1 MPGPLMT
8 PELVRL
14 EVAPPG
20 DKQAV
25 IGLMA
30 DLISATGR
38 AERDGLEAGLLKREE
53 SFATGMP
60 GGFAIPHCRT
70 DAVHEAA
77 LGFLRLAEP
86 VDFGSADGPADLI
99 IGIAA
104 PAGTDDQHLKLLA
117 QLSRALIRPE
127 FLADLRAAKEPHEVS
142 DLVMGVIE
150 PAPDTAHDDT
160 AQGDAAQ
167 GDAAQGADEAQAS
180 ATATGAAPSSTERS
194 GTEASGTGRS
204 EPTAGSAAQPT
215 AAATSATGTAASS
228 AGSPATGTRTGTGTG
243 TGAGTG
249 TGTGTGEDTASG
261 QPVLLA
267 ITSCPTGIAHT
278 YMAAE
283 SLENAAKDKGV
294 ELHVETQGSGGITPF
309 TEEQIAAASA
319 LIVAADVNI
328 SGRERFAGLPL
339 VEHPVKRAISHGSEM
354 IDEAVAATTDPSA
367 RRVPT
372 SGSAAK
378 NGESSSSSSAANQQ
392 SWPRRIQG
400 AVMTGVS
407 YMIPFVA
414 AGGLLMALGFLVAG
428 FDVAFVAQDVATSF
442 SLTSLPDHQTYESA
456 TGAVQTERA
465 GLALYLGAVFFTLGD
480 LGMGFLVAALSGY
493 IAFGLAGRPGIA
505 PGFIGGAVSVAV
517 GAGFLGGL
525 ITGLLAGLI
534 ALWFTTLTPPRWLAG
549 LMPVVIIPLVTTFVV
564 GGLMLLFLGR
574 PLATLMTA
582 LQDGLTSMSGSSAIL
597 LGVIIGLMMCF
608 DLGGPVNKAAYLF
621 ATAGLSQGTEAS
633 FQIMAAVMAAGMVPP
648 LAMALSTVV
657 RRKLYSPVEREN
669 GTTAW
674 LLGAAFISEGAIP
687 FAAADPLRV
696 IPSTMAGGAVT
707 GALIM
712 AFSVGSQ
719 APHGGVFVV
728 FAISPVWGF
737 LLAILAGTLVAAAA
751 VTVLKELGRRKTAAT
766 EAAEVAA

>member
-1 MPGPLMT
+1 MSAPLMS

-14 EVAPPG
+14 DVAPPG
-20 DKQAV
+20 DKHAV
-25 IGLMA
+25 IALMA
-30 DLISATGR
+30 DLVAETGR

-60 GGFAIPHCRT
+60 GGFAIPHCRSE
-70 DAVHEAA
+70 AVREAA
-77 LGFLRLAEP
+77 LALVRLSEP
-86 VDFGSADGPADLI
+86 VDFGAADGPADLI
-99 IGIAA
+99 IAITA

-127 FLADLRAAKEPHEVS
+127 FLASLRGASTPEEAS
-142 DLVMGVIE
+142 GLVMGVLEPE
-150 PAPDTAHDDT
+150 PAPQ
-160 AQGDAAQ
+160 AQAEEAGVAAASAAQAGGAAQAGAADSADAAPAQ
-167 GDAAQGADEAQAS
+167 EAAPSAGADE
-180 ATATGAAPSSTERS
+180 T
-194 GTEASGTGRS
+194 
-204 EPTAGSAAQPT
+204 
-215 AAATSATGTAASS
+215 
-228 AGSPATGTRTGTGTG
+228 
-243 TGAGTG
+243 
-249 TGTGTGEDTASG
+249 
-261 QPVLLA
+261 PVLLA

-283 SLENAAKDKGV
+283 SLENAAKDKGI

-309 TEEQIAAASA
+309 TEEQIAAAGA

-328 SGRERFAGLPL
+328 TGRERFAGLPL
-339 VEHPVKRAISHGSEM
+339 VEHPVKRAISHGPEL
-354 IDEAVAATTDPSA
+354 IDEALAAATDPEA
-367 RRVPT
+367 RRVQAGAEP
-372 SGSAAK
+372 SAEEKGGA
-378 NGESSSSSSAANQQ
+378 SQ

-428 FDVAFVAQDVATSF
+428 FDVAFVAQDVATGF
-442 SLTSLPDHQTYESA
+442 SLSSLPGHQEYEGA
-456 TGAVQTERA
+456 TGMLQTERA
-465 GLALYLGAVFFTLGD
+465 GLALYLGAVLFTLGN

-574 PLATLMTA
+574 PLASLMTA
-582 LQDGLTSMSGSSAIL
+582 LQDGLTGMSGSSAVL

-621 ATAGLSQGTEAS
+621 ATAGLSQGTEAA
-633 FQIMAAVMAAGMVPP
+633 FEIMAAVMAAGMVPP
-648 LAMALSTVV
+648 LAMALSTLV
-657 RRKLYSPVEREN
+657 RRRLYSPVEREN

-696 IPSTMAGGAVT
+696 IPSMMTGGAVT

-712 AFSVGSQ
+712 AFGVGSQ
-719 APHGGVFVV
+719 APHGGIFVA

-737 LLAILAGTLVAAAA
+737 VLAILAGTLVSAAL
-751 VTVLKELGRRKTAAT
+751 VTMLKELGSRRAGATA
-766 EAAEVAA
+766 

>member
-1 MPGPLMT
+1 MSAPLIT
-8 PELVRL
+8 AELVRL
-14 EVAPPG
+14 DVDPPG
-20 DKQAV
+20 DKHAV

-30 DLISATGR
+30 DLIAATGR

-70 DAVHEAA
+70 EAVDEAA
-77 LGFLRLAEP
+77 LGLLRLAEP

-99 IGIAA
+99 LGIAA
-104 PAGTDDQHLKLLA
+104 PAGTDDQHLQLLA

-127 FLADLRAAKEPHEVS
+127 FLADLRAASTPQQAA
-142 DLVMGVIE
+142 DLVMGVLEPQTAQTE
-150 PAPDTAHDDT
+150 PAPAPGAAPAPEVTADP
-160 AQGDAAQ
+160 AQPENGSPVTPAST
-167 GDAAQGADEAQAS
+167 AS
-180 ATATGAAPSSTERS
+180 ATATPAADGDAGPGAD
-194 GTEASGTGRS
+194 
-204 EPTAGSAAQPT
+204 SA
-215 AAATSATGTAASS
+215 
-228 AGSPATGTRTGTGTG
+228 
-243 TGAGTG
+243 
-249 TGTGTGEDTASG
+249 
-261 QPVLLA
+261 PVLLA

-283 SLENAAKDKGV
+283 SLENAAQEKGV

-309 TEEQIAAASA
+309 TDAQIAAASA
-319 LIVAADVNI
+319 LIVAADVTI

-339 VEHPVKRAISHGSEM
+339 VEHPVKRAISHGPQM
-354 IDEAVAATTDPSA
+354 IDEAVAAVSDPSA
-367 RRVPT
+367 RRVPA
-372 SGSAAK
+372 G
-378 NGESSSSSSAANQQ
+378 GERSEGETADGDSRQ

-414 AGGLLMALGFLVAG
+414 AGGLLMALGFLIAG
-428 FDVAFVAQDVATSF
+428 FDVAFIAQDVATGF
-442 SLTSLPDHQTYESA
+442 SLSSLPGHQEYE
-456 TGAVQTERA
+456 GAAGMMQTERA
-465 GLALYLGAVFFTLGD
+465 GLALYLGAVLFTLGD

-549 LMPVVIIPLVTTFVV
+549 LMPVVIIPLLTTLVV
-564 GGLMLLFLGR
+564 GGLMLLFLGQ
-574 PLATLMTA
+574 PLAALMTA

-621 ATAGLSQGTEAS
+621 ATAGLSQGTEAA

-657 RRKLYSPVEREN
+657 RRRLYSPVEREN

-696 IPSTMAGGAVT
+696 IPSSMAGGAVA
-707 GALIM
+707 GALVM
-712 AFSVGSQ
+712 AFGVGSQ
-719 APHGGVFVV
+719 APHGGIFVA

-737 LLAILAGTLVAAAA
+737 AVAILAGTLVSAAL
-751 VTVLKELGRRKTAAT
+751 VTMLKELGSRRAGATA
-766 EAAEVAA
+766 

>member
-1 MPGPLMT
+1 MSAPLMT

-14 EVAPPG
+14 EVDPPG
-20 DKQAV
+20 DKHAV

-38 AERDGLEAGLLKREE
+38 ADRDGLEAGLLKREE

-127 FLADLRAAKEPHEVS
+127 FLADLRAVKEPHEVS
-142 DLVMGVIE
+142 DLVMAVLE
-150 PAPDTAHDDT
+150 PAPEPV
-160 AQGDAAQ
+160 AAP
-167 GDAAQGADEAQAS
+167 
-180 ATATGAAPSSTERS
+180 ATAA
-194 GTEASGTGRS
+194 
-204 EPTAGSAAQPT
+204 
-215 AAATSATGTAASS
+215 GTAAS
-228 AGSPATGTRTGTGTG
+228 
-243 TGAGTG
+243 TGAGT
-249 TGTGTGEDTASG
+249 TAEATPVA
-261 QPVLLA
+261 QPDADAAPVLLA

-283 SLENAAKDKGV
+283 SLENAAKEKGV

-339 VEHPVKRAISHGSEM
+339 VEHPVKRAISHGPQM
-354 IDEAVAATTDPSA
+354 IDEAVAASSDPSA

-372 SGSAAK
+372 AGASGSGSAD
-378 NGESSSSSSAANQQ
+378 SSQSGTRQ

-414 AGGLLMALGFLVAG
+414 AGGLLMALGFLIAG
-428 FDVAFVAQDVATSF
+428 FDVAFVAQDVATTF
-442 SLTSLPDHQTYESA
+442 SLGSLPDHQTYDGA
-456 TGAVQTERA
+456 TGAMQTDRA
-465 GLALYLGAVFFTLGD
+465 GLALYLGAVLFTLGN

-505 PGFIGGAVSVAV
+505 PGFIGGAVSLAI

-525 ITGLLAGLI
+525 ITGLLAGLV
-534 ALWFTTLTPPRWLAG
+534 ALWFTTLKPPRWLAG
-549 LMPVVIIPLVTTFVV
+549 LMPVVIIPLLTTLIV

-574 PLATLMTA
+574 PLASLMTA
-582 LQDGLTSMSGSSAIL
+582 LQDGLTGMSGSSAIL
-597 LGVIIGLMMCF
+597 LGVIIGLMMCI

-669 GTTAW
+669 GATAW
-674 LLGAAFISEGAIP
+674 LLGAAFITEGAIP

-696 IPSTMAGGAVT
+696 IPSSMAGGAVT

-719 APHGGVFVV
+719 APHGGIFVA
-728 FAISPVWGF
+728 FAISPIWGF
-737 LLAILAGTLVAAAA
+737 LVAILAGTLVSAAL
-751 VTVLKELGRRKTAAT
+751 VTVLKELGSRRQGAA
-766 EAAEVAA
+766 A

>member
-1 MPGPLMT
+1 MSTPLMT
-8 PELVRL
+8 PDLVRL

-20 DKQAV
+20 DKHAV
-25 IGLMA
+25 IGLLA

-38 AERDGLEAGLLKREE
+38 ADRDGLEAGLLKREE

-86 VDFGSADGPADLI
+86 VDFGSTDGPADLI

-127 FLADLRAAKEPHEVS
+127 FLADLRAAQEPHEVS
-142 DLVMGVIE
+142 DLVMGILE
-150 PAPDTAHDDT
+150 PAPEP
-160 AQGDAAQ
+160 AAAPA
-167 GDAAQGADEAQAS
+167 GGTVPS
-180 ATATGAAPSSTERS
+180 GATGA
-194 GTEASGTGRS
+194 
-204 EPTAGSAAQPT
+204 TA
-215 AAATSATGTAASS
+215 
-228 AGSPATGTRTGTGTG
+228 

-249 TGTGTGEDTASG
+249 TGTGTGAGAAGTAAAGTSATTDG
-261 QPVLLA
+261 EASSEAPVLLA

-283 SLENAAKDKGV
+283 SLENAAKEKGV

-309 TEEQIAAASA
+309 TQEQIAAASA

-328 SGRERFAGLPL
+328 TGRERFAGLPL
-339 VEHPVKRAISHGSEM
+339 VEHPVKRAISHGPQM
-354 IDEAVAATTDPSA
+354 IDEAVAASSDPSA

-372 SGSAAK
+372 AGASGSGSAD
-378 NGESSSSSSAANQQ
+378 SSQSGSRQ

-414 AGGLLMALGFLVAG
+414 AGGLLMALGFLIGG
-428 FDVAFVAQDVATSF
+428 FDVAFVAQDVATTF
-442 SLTSLPDHQTYESA
+442 SLTSLPDQQTYEGA
-456 TGAVQTERA
+456 TGAMQTERA
-465 GLALYLGAVFFTLGD
+465 GMTLYLGAVLFTLGD

-505 PGFIGGAVSVAV
+505 PGFIGGAVSLAI

-525 ITGLLAGLI
+525 ITGLLAGLV
-534 ALWFTTLTPPRWLAG
+534 ALWFTTLKPPRWLAG
-549 LMPVVIIPLVTTFVV
+549 LMPVVIIPLLTTLVV

-574 PLATLMTA
+574 PLASLMTA
-582 LQDGLTSMSGSSAIL
+582 LQDGLTGMSGSSALL

-621 ATAGLSQGTEAS
+621 ATAGLSQGTEAA

-674 LLGAAFISEGAIP
+674 LLGAAFITEGSIP

-696 IPSTMAGGAVT
+696 IPSMMAGGAAT

-712 AFSVGSQ
+712 AFGVGSQ
-719 APHGGVFVV
+719 APHGGIFVA
-728 FAISPVWGF
+728 FAINPIWGF
-737 LLAILAGTLVAAAA
+737 LVAIIVGTLVSAAL
-751 VTVLKELGRRKTAAT
+751 VTVLKELSHRRTVTA
-766 EAAEVAA
+766 

>member
-1 MPGPLMT
+1 MSAPLMS

-14 EVAPPG
+14 DVAPPG
-20 DKQAV
+20 DKHAV
-25 IGLMA
+25 IALMA
-30 DLISATGR
+30 DLVAETGR

-60 GGFAIPHCRT
+60 GGFAIPHCRSE
-70 DAVHEAA
+70 AVREAA
-77 LGFLRLAEP
+77 LALVRLSEP
-86 VDFGSADGPADLI
+86 VDFGAADGPADLI
-99 IGIAA
+99 IAITA

-127 FLADLRAAKEPHEVS
+127 FLASLRGASTPEEAS
-142 DLVMGVIE
+142 GLVMGVLEPE
-150 PAPDTAHDDT
+150 PAPQ
-160 AQGDAAQ
+160 AQAEEAGVAAASAAQAGGAAQAGAADSADAAPAQ
-167 GDAAQGADEAQAS
+167 EAAPSAGADE
-180 ATATGAAPSSTERS
+180 T
-194 GTEASGTGRS
+194 
-204 EPTAGSAAQPT
+204 
-215 AAATSATGTAASS
+215 
-228 AGSPATGTRTGTGTG
+228 
-243 TGAGTG
+243 
-249 TGTGTGEDTASG
+249 
-261 QPVLLA
+261 PVLLA

-294 ELHVETQGSGGITPF
+294 ALHVETQGSGGITPF
-309 TEEQIAAASA
+309 TEEQIAAAGA

-328 SGRERFAGLPL
+328 TGRERFAGLPL
-339 VEHPVKRAISHGSEM
+339 VEHPVKRAISHGPEL
-354 IDEAVAATTDPSA
+354 IDEALAAATDPEA
-367 RRVPT
+367 RRVQAGAEP
-372 SGSAAK
+372 SAEEKGGA
-378 NGESSSSSSAANQQ
+378 SQ

-428 FDVAFVAQDVATSF
+428 FDVAFVAQDVATGF
-442 SLTSLPDHQTYESA
+442 SLSSMPGHQEYEGA
-456 TGAVQTERA
+456 TGMLQTERA
-465 GLALYLGAVFFTLGD
+465 GLALYLGAVLFTLGN

-505 PGFIGGAVSVAV
+505 PGFIGGAASVAV

-574 PLATLMTA
+574 PLASLMTA
-582 LQDGLTSMSGSSAIL
+582 LQDGLTGMSGSSAVL

-621 ATAGLSQGTEAS
+621 ATAGLSQGTEAA
-633 FQIMAAVMAAGMVPP
+633 FEIMAAVMAAGMVPP
-648 LAMALSTVV
+648 LAMALSTLV
-657 RRKLYSPVEREN
+657 RRRLYSPVEREN

-696 IPSTMAGGAVT
+696 IPSMMTGGAVT

-712 AFSVGSQ
+712 AFGVGSQ
-719 APHGGVFVV
+719 APHGGIFVA

-737 LLAILAGTLVAAAA
+737 VLALLVGTVVAAAL
-751 VTVLKELGRRKTAAT
+751 VTVLKAVGVRRQGAA
-766 EAAEVAA
+766 A

>member
-1 MPGPLMT
+1 MSAPLIT
-8 PELVRL
+8 PDLVRL
-14 EVAPPG
+14 DMDPPA
-20 DKQAV
+20 DKLGV
-25 IGLMA
+25 IARMA
-30 DLISATGR
+30 DLIAATGR

-70 DAVHEAA
+70 DAVSEAA

-104 PAGTDDQHLKLLA
+104 PAGTDDQHLQLLA

-127 FLADLRAAKEPHEVS
+127 FLADLRAATTREQVA
-142 DLVMGVIE
+142 DLLMGVLE
-150 PAPDTAHDDT
+150 PAPETAADGQAAADGGAT
-160 AQGDAAQ
+160 ADSETAADGQAAAVGETTAVGSATVAASPDAA
-167 GDAAQGADEAQAS
+167 GE
-180 ATATGAAPSSTERS
+180 SS
-194 GTEASGTGRS
+194 
-204 EPTAGSAAQPT
+204 
-215 AAATSATGTAASS
+215 
-228 AGSPATGTRTGTGTG
+228 
-243 TGAGTG
+243 
-249 TGTGTGEDTASG
+249 
-261 QPVLLA
+261 PVLLA

-294 ELHVETQGSGGITPF
+294 ELHVETQGSGGVTPF
-309 TEEQIAAASA
+309 TEEQIAAAGA
-319 LIVAADVNI
+319 LIVAADVSI
-328 SGRERFAGLPL
+328 SGRERFAGIPL
-339 VEHPVKRAISHGSEM
+339 VEHPVKRAISHGPQM
-354 IDEAVAATTDPSA
+354 IDEALEAVSDPAA
-367 RRVPT
+367 RRVPA
-372 SGSAAK
+372 SGGDAA
-378 NGESSSSSSAANQQ
+378 AAETGAAEKQ
-392 SWPRRIQG
+392 SWPKRIQG

-414 AGGLLMALGFLVAG
+414 AGGLLMALGFLIGG
-428 FDVAFVAQDVATSF
+428 FDVAFVAQNVATGF
-442 SLTSLPDHQTYESA
+442 SLGDLPGPQSYEGTA
-456 TGAVQTERA
+456 GTLETERA
-465 GLALYLGAVFFTLGD
+465 GLALYLGAVFFTLGS

-505 PGFIGGAVSVAV
+505 PGFIGGAVSLAV

-525 ITGLLAGLI
+525 VTGLLAGLV

-549 LMPVVIIPLVTTFVV
+549 LMPVVIIPLVTTLLV

-574 PLATLMTA
+574 PLASLMTA
-582 LQDGLTSMSGSSAIL
+582 LQDGLTGMSGSSAVL
-597 LGVIIGLMMCF
+597 LGVLIGLMMCF

-657 RRKLYSPVEREN
+657 RRRLYSPVEREN

-674 LLGAAFISEGAIP
+674 LLGAAFITEGAIP

-696 IPSTMAGGAVT
+696 IPSMMTGGAVT
-707 GALIM
+707 GALVM
-712 AFSVGSQ
+712 ALGVGSQ
-719 APHGGVFVV
+719 APHGGIFVA
-728 FAISPVWGF
+728 FAISPIWGF
-737 LLAILAGTLVAAAA
+737 VVAILTGAVVAAIA
-751 VTVLKELGRRKTAAT
+751 VTVLKELSQRRQGATA
-766 EAAEVAA
+766 

>member
-1 MPGPLMT
+1 MPGSLMT

-20 DKQAV
+20 DKHAV

-38 AERDGLEAGLLKREE
+38 ADRDGLEAGLLTREE

-77 LGFLRLAEP
+77 LGFLRLSEP

-127 FLADLRAAKEPHEVS
+127 FLADLRAAQEPHEVS

-150 PAPDTAHDDT
+150 P
-160 AQGDAAQ
+160 
-167 GDAAQGADEAQAS
+167 E
-180 ATATGAAPSSTERS
+180 PS
-194 GTEASGTGRS
+194 
-204 EPTAGSAAQPT
+204 AQP
-215 AAATSATGTAASS
+215 AAATSTGSATAGTDTAEVAAAGTAA
-228 AGSPATGTRTGTGTG
+228 
-243 TGAGTG
+243 AGTAAAG
-249 TGTGTGEDTASG
+249 TAETADT
-261 QPVLLA
+261 PVLLA

-309 TEEQIAAASA
+309 TDEQITAASA
-319 LIVAADVNI
+319 LIIAADVNI

-339 VEHPVKRAISHGSEM
+339 VEHPVKRAISHGPQM
-354 IDEAVAATTDPSA
+354 IDEAVAASSDPSA
-367 RRVPT
+367 RRVPAA
-372 SGSAAK
+372 SGSSEKGSESA
-378 NGESSSSSSAANQQ
+378 SSSGSQQ
-392 SWPRRIQG
+392 SWPKRIQA

-414 AGGLLMALGFLVAG
+414 AGGLLMALGFLIAG
-428 FDVAFVAQDVATSF
+428 FDVAFVAQDVATGYT
-442 SLTSLPDHQTYESA
+442 LTSLPDHMPYDAA
-456 TGAVQTERA
+456 TGQAMTERA
-465 GLALYLGAVFFTLGD
+465 GLALYLGSVFFTVGD

-493 IAFGLAGRPGIA
+493 IAYGLAGRPGIA
-505 PGFIGGAVSVAV
+505 PGFIGGAVSVLV

-525 ITGLLAGLI
+525 ITGLLAGLV
-534 ALWFTTLTPPRWLAG
+534 ALWFTTLKPPRWLAG
-549 LMPVVIIPLVTTFVV
+549 LMPVVIIPLLTTLVV
-564 GGLMLLFLGR
+564 GGLMLMFLGR
-574 PLATLMTA
+574 PLASLMTT
-582 LQDGLTSMSGSSAIL
+582 LQDGLTGMSGSSAIL

-657 RRKLYSPVEREN
+657 RRTLYTPVEREN

-674 LLGAAFISEGAIP
+674 LLGAAFITEGSIP

-696 IPSTMAGGAVT
+696 IPSMMTGGAVT

-712 AFSVGSQ
+712 AFGVGSQ
-719 APHGGVFVV
+719 APHGGIFVA
-728 FAISPVWGF
+728 FAISPIWGF
-737 LLAILAGTLVAAAA
+737 ILAVLVGTVVAAAV
-751 VTVLKELGRRKTAAT
+751 VTVLKESSSRKQA
-766 EAAEVAA
+766 VAA

>member
-1 MPGPLMT
+1 MSAALMT

-14 EVAPPG
+14 DVAPPG
-20 DKQAV
+20 DKHAV
-25 IGLMA
+25 IGMMA
-30 DLISATGR
+30 DIVAATGR

-70 DAVHEAA
+70 EAVHEAA
-77 LGFLRLAEP
+77 LALVRLSEP

-99 IGIAA
+99 IAITA

-127 FLADLRAAKEPHEVS
+127 FLAALRGASTPEEVS
-142 DLVMGVIE
+142 ALVMDVV
-150 PAPDTAHDDT
+150 APEESGND
-160 AQGDAAQ
+160 
-167 GDAAQGADEAQAS
+167 AQA
-180 ATATGAAPSSTERS
+180 AGAAVGTGAASTAAPTS
-194 GTEASGTGRS
+194 ASAS
-204 EPTAGSAAQPT
+204 ASAA
-215 AAATSATGTAASS
+215 AASAAASS
-228 AGSPATGTRTGTGTG
+228 
-243 TGAGTG
+243 
-249 TGTGTGEDTASG
+249 TAPSDEPSADA
-261 QPVLLA
+261 PVLLA

-283 SLENAAKDKGV
+283 SLENAAKDKGI

-309 TEEQIAAASA
+309 TDEQIARANA

-339 VEHPVKRAISHGSEM
+339 VEHPVKRAISHGGEM
-354 IDEAVAATTDPSA
+354 IDEAVAAASDPSA
-367 RRVPT
+367 RRVQAGAAT
-372 SGSAAK
+372 SEKA
-378 NGESSSSSSAANQQ
+378 ESGTSQ

-414 AGGLLMALGFLVAG
+414 AGGLLMALGFLLAG
-428 FDVAFVAQDVATSF
+428 FDVAFVAQDVATGF
-442 SLTSLPDHQTYESA
+442 SLSSLPGHQEYEGA
-456 TGAVQTERA
+456 TGMAQTERA
-465 GLALYLGAVFFTLGD
+465 GLALYLGAVLFTLGN

-574 PLATLMTA
+574 PLAALMTA
-582 LQDGLTSMSGSSAIL
+582 LQDGLTGMSGSSAVL
-597 LGVIIGLMMCF
+597 LGVIIGLMMCL

-621 ATAGLSQGTEAS
+621 ATAGLSQGTEAA
-633 FQIMAAVMAAGMVPP
+633 FEIMAAVMAAGMVPP
-648 LAMALSTVV
+648 LAMALSTLV
-657 RRKLYSPVEREN
+657 RRRLYSPVEREN

-696 IPSTMAGGAVT
+696 IPSMMTGGAVT

-712 AFSVGSQ
+712 AFGVGSQ
-719 APHGGVFVV
+719 APHGGIFVA

-737 LLAILAGTLVAAAA
+737 VLALLVGTVVAAAL
-751 VTVLKELGRRKTAAT
+751 VTLLKEIGLRRQGAA
-766 EAAEVAA
+766 A

>member
-1 MPGPLMT
+1 MSAPLIT
-8 PELVRL
+8 AELVRL
-14 EVAPPG
+14 DVDPPG
-20 DKQAV
+20 DKHAV

-30 DLISATGR
+30 DHIAATGR

-70 DAVHEAA
+70 EAVDEAA
-77 LGFLRLAEP
+77 LGLLRLAEP

-99 IGIAA
+99 LGIAA
-104 PAGTDDQHLKLLA
+104 PAGTDDQHLQLLA

-127 FLADLRAAKEPHEVS
+127 FLTDLRAASTPQQVA
-142 DLVMGVIE
+142 DLVMGVLEPRTAQTE
-150 PAPDTAHDDT
+150 PAPAP
-160 AQGDAAQ
+160 
-167 GDAAQGADEAQAS
+167 
-180 ATATGAAPSSTERS
+180 GAAPAPED
-194 GTEASGTGRS
+194 AAD
-204 EPTAGSAAQPT
+204 PAQPENGSPVT
-215 AAATSATGTAASS
+215 PASTAPAAATPAADGDAGPGADSA
-228 AGSPATGTRTGTGTG
+228 
-243 TGAGTG
+243 
-249 TGTGTGEDTASG
+249 
-261 QPVLLA
+261 PVLLA

-283 SLENAAKDKGV
+283 SLENAAQEKGV

-309 TEEQIAAASA
+309 TDAQIAAASA
-319 LIVAADVNI
+319 LIVAADVTI

-339 VEHPVKRAISHGSEM
+339 VEHPVKRAISHGPQM
-354 IDEAVAATTDPSA
+354 IDEAVAAVSDPSA
-367 RRVPT
+367 RRVPA
-372 SGSAAK
+372 G
-378 NGESSSSSSAANQQ
+378 GERSEGETADGDSRQ

-414 AGGLLMALGFLVAG
+414 AGGLLMALGFLIAG
-428 FDVAFVAQDVATSF
+428 FDVAFIAQDVATGF
-442 SLTSLPDHQTYESA
+442 SLSSLPGHQEYE
-456 TGAVQTERA
+456 GAAGMMQTERA
-465 GLALYLGAVFFTLGD
+465 GLALYLGAVLFTLGD

-493 IAFGLAGRPGIA
+493 IAFGLAGRSGIA

-549 LMPVVIIPLVTTFVV
+549 LMPVVIIPLLTTLVV
-564 GGLMLLFLGR
+564 GGLMLLFLGQ
-574 PLATLMTA
+574 PLAALMTA

-621 ATAGLSQGTEAS
+621 ATAGLSQGTEAA

-657 RRKLYSPVEREN
+657 RRRLYSPVEREN

-696 IPSTMAGGAVT
+696 IPSSMAGGAVA
-707 GALIM
+707 GALVM
-712 AFSVGSQ
+712 AFGVGSQ
-719 APHGGVFVV
+719 APHGGIFVA

-737 LLAILAGTLVAAAA
+737 AVAILAGTLVSAAL
-751 VTVLKELGRRKTAAT
+751 VTMLKELGSRRAGATA
-766 EAAEVAA
+766 

>member
-1 MPGPLMT
+1 MSAPLIT
-8 PELVRL
+8 SELVRL
-14 EVAPPG
+14 DVDPPG
-20 DKQAV
+20 DKHAV

-30 DLISATGR
+30 DLIAATGR

-70 DAVHEAA
+70 EAVDEAA
-77 LGFLRLAEP
+77 LGLLRLAEP

-99 IGIAA
+99 LGIAA
-104 PAGTDDQHLKLLA
+104 PAGTDDQHLQLLA

-127 FLADLRAAKEPHEVS
+127 FLADLRAASTPQQAA
-142 DLVMGVIE
+142 DLVMGVLEPQTAQTE
-150 PAPDTAHDDT
+150 PAPAPG
-160 AQGDAAQ
+160 AAPAPEDAA
-167 GDAAQGADEAQAS
+167 DPAQPENGSPVTPPSTAP
-180 ATATGAAPSSTERS
+180 ATATPAADGDAGPGAD
-194 GTEASGTGRS
+194 
-204 EPTAGSAAQPT
+204 SA
-215 AAATSATGTAASS
+215 
-228 AGSPATGTRTGTGTG
+228 
-243 TGAGTG
+243 
-249 TGTGTGEDTASG
+249 
-261 QPVLLA
+261 PVLLA

-283 SLENAAKDKGV
+283 SLENAAQEKGV

-309 TEEQIAAASA
+309 TDAQIASASA
-319 LIVAADVNI
+319 LIVAADVTI

-339 VEHPVKRAISHGSEM
+339 VEHPVKRAISHGPQM
-354 IDEAVAATTDPSA
+354 IDEAVAAVSDPSA
-367 RRVPT
+367 RRVPA
-372 SGSAAK
+372 G
-378 NGESSSSSSAANQQ
+378 GERSEGETADGDSRQ

-414 AGGLLMALGFLVAG
+414 AGGLLMALGFLIAG
-428 FDVAFVAQDVATSF
+428 FDVAFIAQDVATGF
-442 SLTSLPDHQTYESA
+442 SLSSLPGHQEYE
-456 TGAVQTERA
+456 GAAGMMQTERA
-465 GLALYLGAVFFTLGD
+465 GLALYLGAVLFTLGD

-525 ITGLLAGLI
+525 ITGLLAGLL

-549 LMPVVIIPLVTTFVV
+549 LMPVVIIPLLTTLVV
-564 GGLMLLFLGR
+564 GGLMLLFLGQ
-574 PLATLMTA
+574 PLAALMTA

-621 ATAGLSQGTEAS
+621 ATAGLSQGTEAA

-657 RRKLYSPVEREN
+657 RRRLYSPVEREN

-696 IPSTMAGGAVT
+696 IPSSMAGGAVA
-707 GALIM
+707 GALVM
-712 AFSVGSQ
+712 AFGVGSQ
-719 APHGGVFVV
+719 APHGGIFVA

-737 LLAILAGTLVAAAA
+737 AVAILAGTLVSAAL
-751 VTVLKELGRRKTAAT
+751 VTMLKELGSRRAGATA
-766 EAAEVAA
+766 

>member
-1 MPGPLMT
+1 MSAPLMT
-8 PELVRL
+8 PDLVRL
-14 EVAPPG
+14 DVAPPG
-20 DKQAV
+20 DKHAV

-30 DLISATGR
+30 DLIAATGR

-70 DAVHEAA
+70 EAVQEAA
-77 LGFLRLAEP
+77 LGMLRLAEP
-86 VDFGSADGPADLI
+86 VDFGAADGPADLV

-104 PAGTDDQHLKLLA
+104 PAGTDDQHLQLLA

-127 FLADLRAAKEPHEVS
+127 FLAELRAATEPKEVS
-142 DLVMGVIE
+142 DLVMSALD
-150 PAPDTAHDDT
+150 PAPQQASGTQGTPGATTGEAAAEDDAEAAGTA
-160 AQGDAAQ
+160 APA
-167 GDAAQGADEAQAS
+167 AS
-180 ATATGAAPSSTERS
+180 ATAGSEGA
-194 GTEASGTGRS
+194 
-204 EPTAGSAAQPT
+204 
-215 AAATSATGTAASS
+215 
-228 AGSPATGTRTGTGTG
+228 
-243 TGAGTG
+243 
-249 TGTGTGEDTASG
+249 
-261 QPVLLA
+261 PVLLA

-283 SLENAAKDKGV
+283 SLETAAKDKGV

-319 LIVAADVNI
+319 LIVAADVNV

-339 VEHPVKRAISHGSEM
+339 VEHPVKRAISHGPQM
-354 IDEAVAATTDPSA
+354 IDEAVAAASDPSA
-367 RRVPT
+367 TRVPSGGAAEEDT
-372 SGSAAK
+372 GSA
-378 NGESSSSSSAANQQ
+378 GRQ
-392 SWPRRIQG
+392 SWPRRLQG

-414 AGGLLMALGFLVAG
+414 AGGLLMALGFLIGG
-428 FDVAFVAQDVATSF
+428 FDVAFVAQDVATGF
-442 SLTSLPDHQTYESA
+442 SLSSLPGAQEYEGA
-456 TGAVQTERA
+456 TGTLQTDRA
-465 GLALYLGAVFFTLGD
+465 GLALYLGAVLFTLGD

-505 PGFIGGAVSVAV
+505 PGFIGGAISLAV

-525 ITGLLAGLI
+525 VTGLLAGLV

-549 LMPVVIIPLVTTFVV
+549 LMPVVIIPLVTTLVV

-574 PLATLMTA
+574 PLAALMTA
-582 LQDGLTSMSGSSAIL
+582 LQDGLTGMSGSSAIL

-633 FQIMAAVMAAGMVPP
+633 FEIMAAVMAAGMVPP
-648 LAMALSTVV
+648 LAMALSTVA
-657 RRKLYSPVEREN
+657 RRRLYSPVEREN

-696 IPSTMAGGAVT
+696 IPSMMAGGAVT
-707 GALIM
+707 GALVM
-712 AFSVGSQ
+712 ALSVGSQ
-719 APHGGVFVV
+719 APHGGIFVA

-737 LLAILAGTLVAAAA
+737 VLAVLAGTLVAGAL
-751 VTVLKELGRRKTAAT
+751 VSLLKELGQRRQGAA
-766 EAAEVAA
+766 A

>member
-1 MPGPLMT
+1 MSAPLMS

-14 EVAPPG
+14 DVAPPG
-20 DKQAV
+20 DKHAV
-25 IGLMA
+25 IALMA
-30 DLISATGR
+30 DLVAETGR

-60 GGFAIPHCRT
+60 GGFAIPHCRSE
-70 DAVHEAA
+70 AVREAA
-77 LGFLRLAEP
+77 LALVRLSEP
-86 VDFGSADGPADLI
+86 VDFGAADGPADLI
-99 IGIAA
+99 IAITA

-127 FLADLRAAKEPHEVS
+127 FLASLRGASTPEEAS
-142 DLVMGVIE
+142 GLVMGVLEPE
-150 PAPDTAHDDT
+150 PAPQ
-160 AQGDAAQ
+160 AQAEEDGVAAASAAQAGGAAQAGAADSADAAPAQ
-167 GDAAQGADEAQAS
+167 EAAPSAGADE
-180 ATATGAAPSSTERS
+180 T
-194 GTEASGTGRS
+194 
-204 EPTAGSAAQPT
+204 
-215 AAATSATGTAASS
+215 
-228 AGSPATGTRTGTGTG
+228 
-243 TGAGTG
+243 
-249 TGTGTGEDTASG
+249 
-261 QPVLLA
+261 PVLLA

-294 ELHVETQGSGGITPF
+294 ALHVETQGSGGITPF
-309 TEEQIAAASA
+309 TEEQIAAAGA

-328 SGRERFAGLPL
+328 TGRERFAGLPL
-339 VEHPVKRAISHGSEM
+339 VEHPVKRAISHGPEL
-354 IDEAVAATTDPSA
+354 IDEALAAATDPEA
-367 RRVPT
+367 RRVQAGAEP
-372 SGSAAK
+372 SAEEKGGA
-378 NGESSSSSSAANQQ
+378 SQ

-428 FDVAFVAQDVATSF
+428 FDVAFVAQDVATGF
-442 SLTSLPDHQTYESA
+442 SLSSLPGHQEYEGA
-456 TGAVQTERA
+456 TGMLQTERA
-465 GLALYLGAVFFTLGD
+465 GLALYLGAVLFTLGN

-525 ITGLLAGLI
+525 ITGLLAGLV
-534 ALWFTTLTPPRWLAG
+534 ALWFTTMKPPRWLAG

-574 PLATLMTA
+574 PLASLMTA
-582 LQDGLTSMSGSSAIL
+582 LQDGLTGMSGSSAVL
-597 LGVIIGLMMCF
+597 LGVIIGLMMCL

-648 LAMALSTVV
+648 LALGLATVV
-657 RRKLYSPVEREN
+657 RAKLFSEAEKEN
-669 GTTAW
+669 GRAAF
-674 LLGAAFISEGAIP
+674 LLGASFITEGAIP

-696 IPSTMAGGAVT
+696 IPSMMAGGAVT

-712 AFSVGSQ
+712 AFSVESY
-719 APHGGVFVV
+719 APHGGIFVF
-728 FAISPVWGF
+728 FAINPVWGY
-737 LLAILAGTLVAAAA
+737 LVAILAGMAVSCIAVIAAKSARRDPAPTPEPAAVAA
-751 VTVLKELGRRKTAAT
+751 
-766 EAAEVAA
+766 

>member
-1 MPGPLMT
+1 MSAPLIT
-8 PELVRL
+8 SELVRL
-14 EVAPPG
+14 DVDPPG
-20 DKQAV
+20 DKHAV

-30 DLISATGR
+30 DLIAATGR

-70 DAVHEAA
+70 EAVDEAA
-77 LGFLRLAEP
+77 LGLLRLAEP

-99 IGIAA
+99 LGIAA
-104 PAGTDDQHLKLLA
+104 PAGTDDQHLQLLA
-117 QLSRALIRPE
+117 KLSRALIRPE
-127 FLADLRAAKEPHEVS
+127 FLTDLRAASTPQQAA
-142 DLVMGVIE
+142 DLVMGVLEPQTAQTE
-150 PAPDTAHDDT
+150 PAPAPG
-160 AQGDAAQ
+160 AAPAPEDAA
-167 GDAAQGADEAQAS
+167 DPAQPENGSPVTPPSTAP
-180 ATATGAAPSSTERS
+180 ATATPAADGDAGPGAD
-194 GTEASGTGRS
+194 
-204 EPTAGSAAQPT
+204 SA
-215 AAATSATGTAASS
+215 
-228 AGSPATGTRTGTGTG
+228 
-243 TGAGTG
+243 
-249 TGTGTGEDTASG
+249 
-261 QPVLLA
+261 PVLLA

-283 SLENAAKDKGV
+283 SLENAAQEKGV

-309 TEEQIAAASA
+309 TDAQIAAASA
-319 LIVAADVNI
+319 LIVAADVTI

-339 VEHPVKRAISHGSEM
+339 VEHPVKRAISHGPQM
-354 IDEAVAATTDPSA
+354 IDEAVAAVSDPSA
-367 RRVPT
+367 RRVPA
-372 SGSAAK
+372 G
-378 NGESSSSSSAANQQ
+378 GERSEGETADGDSRQ

-414 AGGLLMALGFLVAG
+414 AGGLLMALGFLIAG
-428 FDVAFVAQDVATSF
+428 FDVAFIAQDVATGF
-442 SLTSLPDHQTYESA
+442 SLSSLPGHQEYE
-456 TGAVQTERA
+456 GAAGMMQTERA
-465 GLALYLGAVFFTLGD
+465 GLALYLGAVLFTLGD

-549 LMPVVIIPLVTTFVV
+549 LMPVVIIPLLTTLVV
-564 GGLMLLFLGR
+564 GGLMLLFLGQ
-574 PLATLMTA
+574 PLAALMTA

-621 ATAGLSQGTEAS
+621 ATAGLSQGTEAA

-657 RRKLYSPVEREN
+657 RRRLYSPVEREN

-696 IPSTMAGGAVT
+696 IPSSMAGGAVA
-707 GALIM
+707 GALVM
-712 AFSVGSQ
+712 AFGVGSQ
-719 APHGGVFVV
+719 APHGGIFVA

-737 LLAILAGTLVAAAA
+737 AVAILAGTLVSAAL
-751 VTVLKELGRRKTAAT
+751 VTMLKELGSRRAGATA
-766 EAAEVAA
+766 

>member
-1 MPGPLMT
+1 MSAALMT

-14 EVAPPG
+14 DVAPPG
-20 DKQAV
+20 DKHAV
-25 IGLMA
+25 IGMMA
-30 DLISATGR
+30 DIVAATGR

-70 DAVHEAA
+70 EAVHEAA
-77 LGFLRLAEP
+77 LALVRLSEP

-99 IGIAA
+99 IAITA
-104 PAGTDDQHLKLLA
+104 PAGTDDQHLTLLA

-127 FLADLRAAKEPHEVS
+127 FLAALRGASTPEEVS
-142 DLVMGVIE
+142 ALVMDVV
-150 PAPDTAHDDT
+150 APEESGNDAQTA
-160 AQGDAAQ
+160 GAAV
-167 GDAAQGADEAQAS
+167 G
-180 ATATGAAPSSTERS
+180 TGAASTAAPIS
-194 GTEASGTGRS
+194 
-204 EPTAGSAAQPT
+204 GSASAS
-215 AAATSATGTAASS
+215 AAAASAAASS
-228 AGSPATGTRTGTGTG
+228 
-243 TGAGTG
+243 
-249 TGTGTGEDTASG
+249 TAPSEEPSADA
-261 QPVLLA
+261 PVLLA

-283 SLENAAKDKGV
+283 SLENAAKDKGI

-309 TEEQIAAASA
+309 TDEQIARASA

-339 VEHPVKRAISHGSEM
+339 VEHPVKRAISHGGEM
-354 IDEAVAATTDPSA
+354 IDEAVAAASDPSA
-367 RRVPT
+367 RRVQAGAAT
-372 SGSAAK
+372 SEKA
-378 NGESSSSSSAANQQ
+378 ESGTSQ

-428 FDVAFVAQDVATSF
+428 FDVAFVAQDVATGF
-442 SLTSLPDHQTYESA
+442 SLSSLPGHQEYEGA
-456 TGAVQTERA
+456 TGMAQTERA
-465 GLALYLGAVFFTLGD
+465 GLALYLGAVLFTLGN

-574 PLATLMTA
+574 PLAALMTA
-582 LQDGLTSMSGSSAIL
+582 LQDGLTGMSGSSAVL
-597 LGVIIGLMMCF
+597 LGVIIGLMMCL

-621 ATAGLSQGTEAS
+621 ATAGLSQGTEAA
-633 FQIMAAVMAAGMVPP
+633 FEIMAAVMAAGMVPP
-648 LAMALSTVV
+648 LAMALSTLV
-657 RRKLYSPVEREN
+657 RRRLYSPVEREN

-696 IPSTMAGGAVT
+696 IPSMMTGGAVT

-712 AFSVGSQ
+712 AFGVGSQ
-719 APHGGVFVV
+719 APHGGIFVA

-737 LLAILAGTLVAAAA
+737 VLALLVGTVVAAAL
-751 VTVLKELGRRKTAAT
+751 VTLLKEIGLRRQGAA
-766 EAAEVAA
+766 A

>member
-1 MPGPLMT
+1 MSAPLIT
-8 PELVRL
+8 SELVRL
-14 EVAPPG
+14 DVDPPG
-20 DKQAV
+20 DKHAV

-30 DLISATGR
+30 DLIAATGR

-70 DAVHEAA
+70 EAVDEAA
-77 LGFLRLAEP
+77 LGLLRLAEP

-99 IGIAA
+99 LGIAA
-104 PAGTDDQHLKLLA
+104 PAGTDDQHLQLLA

-127 FLADLRAAKEPHEVS
+127 FLADLRAASTPQQAA
-142 DLVMGVIE
+142 DLVMGVLEPQTAQTE
-150 PAPDTAHDDT
+150 PAPAPG
-160 AQGDAAQ
+160 AAPAPEDAA
-167 GDAAQGADEAQAS
+167 DPAQPENGSPVTPPSTAR
-180 ATATGAAPSSTERS
+180 ATATPAADGDAGPGAD
-194 GTEASGTGRS
+194 
-204 EPTAGSAAQPT
+204 SA
-215 AAATSATGTAASS
+215 
-228 AGSPATGTRTGTGTG
+228 
-243 TGAGTG
+243 
-249 TGTGTGEDTASG
+249 
-261 QPVLLA
+261 PVLLA

-283 SLENAAKDKGV
+283 SLENAAQEKGV

-309 TEEQIAAASA
+309 TDAQIASASA
-319 LIVAADVNI
+319 LIVAADVTI

-339 VEHPVKRAISHGSEM
+339 VEHPVKRAISHGPQM
-354 IDEAVAATTDPSA
+354 IDEAVAAVSDPSA
-367 RRVPT
+367 RRVPA
-372 SGSAAK
+372 G
-378 NGESSSSSSAANQQ
+378 GERSEGETADGDSRQ

-414 AGGLLMALGFLVAG
+414 AGGLLMALGFLIAG
-428 FDVAFVAQDVATSF
+428 FDVAFIAQDVATGF
-442 SLTSLPDHQTYESA
+442 SLSSLPGHQEYE
-456 TGAVQTERA
+456 GAAGMMQTERA
-465 GLALYLGAVFFTLGD
+465 GLALYLGAVLFTLGD

-549 LMPVVIIPLVTTFVV
+549 LMPVVIIPLLTTLVV
-564 GGLMLLFLGR
+564 GGLMLLFLGQ
-574 PLATLMTA
+574 PLAALMTA

-621 ATAGLSQGTEAS
+621 ATAGLSQGTEAA

-657 RRKLYSPVEREN
+657 RRRLYSPVEREN

-696 IPSTMAGGAVT
+696 IPSSMAGGAVA
-707 GALIM
+707 GALVM
-712 AFSVGSQ
+712 AFGVGSQ
-719 APHGGVFVV
+719 APHGGIFVA

-737 LLAILAGTLVAAAA
+737 AVAILAGTLVSAAL
-751 VTVLKELGRRKTAAT
+751 VTMLKELGSRRAGATA
-766 EAAEVAA
+766 

>member
-1 MPGPLMT
+1 MPGSLMT

-14 EVAPPG
+14 EVDPPG
-20 DKQAV
+20 DKHAV

-38 AERDGLEAGLLKREE
+38 ADHDGLEAGLLKREE

-77 LGFLRLAEP
+77 LGFLRLSEP

-127 FLADLRAAKEPHEVS
+127 FLADLRAAREPQEVS

-150 PAPDTAHDDT
+150 PEPS
-160 AQGDAAQ
+160 AQPAA
-167 GDAAQGADEAQAS
+167 GPSAGS
-180 ATATGAAPSSTERS
+180 ATAGSSTADAPAGSSAAGAGAAE
-194 GTEASGTGRS
+194 
-204 EPTAGSAAQPT
+204 SAAAGT
-215 AAATSATGTAASS
+215 AAAGTAA
-228 AGSPATGTRTGTGTG
+228 
-243 TGAGTG
+243 AGTA
-249 TGTGTGEDTASG
+249 EAADA
-261 QPVLLA
+261 PVLLA

-309 TEEQIAAASA
+309 TDEQIAAASA
-319 LIVAADVNI
+319 LIIAADVNI

-339 VEHPVKRAISHGSEM
+339 VEHPVKRAISHGPQM
-354 IDEAVAATTDPSA
+354 IDEAVAASSDPSA
-367 RRVPT
+367 RRVPAA
-372 SGSAAK
+372 SGSSEKGSESA
-378 NGESSSSSSAANQQ
+378 SSSGSQQ
-392 SWPRRIQG
+392 SWPKRIQ
-400 AVMTGVS
+400 ASVMTGVS

-428 FDVAFVAQDVATSF
+428 FDVAFVAQDVATGYT
-442 SLTSLPDHQTYESA
+442 LTSLPDHMPYDAA
-456 TGAVQTERA
+456 TGQAMTERA
-465 GLALYLGAVFFTLGD
+465 GLALYLGSVFFTVGN

-493 IAFGLAGRPGIA
+493 IAYGLAGRPGIA
-505 PGFIGGAVSVAV
+505 PGFIGGAVSVLV

-525 ITGLLAGLI
+525 ITGLLAGLV
-534 ALWFTTLTPPRWLAG
+534 ALWFTTLKPPRWLAG
-549 LMPVVIIPLVTTFVV
+549 LMPVVIIPLLTTLVV
-564 GGLMLLFLGR
+564 GGLMLMFLGR
-574 PLATLMTA
+574 PLASLMTT
-582 LQDGLTSMSGSSAIL
+582 LQDGLTGMSGSSAIL

-657 RRKLYSPVEREN
+657 RRKLYTPVEREN

-674 LLGAAFISEGAIP
+674 LLGAAFITEGSIP

-696 IPSTMAGGAVT
+696 IPSMMTGGAVT

-712 AFSVGSQ
+712 AFGVGSQ
-719 APHGGVFVV
+719 APHGGIFVA
-728 FAISPVWGF
+728 FAISPIWGF
-737 LLAILAGTLVAAAA
+737 VLAVLAGTLVAAAV
-751 VTVLKELGRRKTAAT
+751 VTVLKESSSRKHAL
-766 EAAEVAA
+766 VA